1 MPKTFSDRHGFR
13 ADDIEITVRE
23 DAPRELREA
32 IPLIAKKVGMRPTKM
47 REIVCEVLLA
57 KPDPG
62 NWSEYPNVWDEV
74 NYHIGKCSWFS
85 VYDIAEELYAGFFGA
100 QYEDTEPEEFAD
112 RLNQF
117 FREKGIGWEMRD
129 GQIVYRGSEVFAE
142 TTGEAVKVLKKSG
155 LPNAANEMHEAL
167 QDISRRPKS
176 DPTGAIQ
183 HAMAALEA
191 TAREVTGKPNRT
203 LGQLVPEL
211 DLPKPLDTAV
221 DKLWGYACEHARHGK
236 EGKTVDTV
244 EAELLV
250 SVACAVCT
258 FVTKRDL
265 HPS

>member
-1 MPKTFSDRHGFR
+1 MFTTSLKR
-13 ADDIEITVRE
+13 
-23 DAPRELREA
+23 
-32 IPLIAKKVGMRPTKM
+32 
-47 REIVCEVLLA
+47 
-57 KPDPG
+57 
-62 NWSEYPNVWDEV
+62 
-74 NYHIGKCSWFS
+74 
-85 VYDIAEELYAGFFGA
+85 LYAGFFGA
-100 QYEDTEPEEFAD
+100 QYEDTEPEKFAD

-265 HPS
+265 QPHHSEGKLADASRGRHLLAVSECSQPKAAIQPPPLSASSLRSASSSVMSAGQP